1 MKKPIYLDYAA
12 ATPMD
17 PEVLTAMEP
26 YFSKY
31 FYNPSAT
38 YLAARK
44 VRTDLEAARAKIAAN
59 LGAKH
64 SEIIFI
70 AGATEANNLAVAGVM
85 SKFPEGEL
93 LLSAVEHE
101 SVMAPARSF
110 KNHKILVPKQGVVDV
125 QTLEKL
131 VNDKTVLI
139 SVMMVNNELGTL
151 QPIRQ
156 ISLLIKKIRA
166 NRSKNGNSLPIYLH
180 TDAAQAGNFYDLK
193 ASRLGVDLM
202 SINGSKIYGPKQSG
216 VLYVRAGTSLMPLIV
231 GGGQEFGL
239 RSGTENVAG
248 AIGLATAFDIAQAQH
263 AKENKRLTEI
273 RDVFA
278 NLLQKRLLISVINHS
293 LKHSAPHILN
303 VRFPG
308 QDNERL
314 MMELDE
320 AGVQVAVGSACSASS
335 DEPSHV
341 LSAIGLS
348 RAEAQSSLRFSMGR
362 QTRLEDISQTVDL
375 LAQLA
380 KG

>member
-17 PEVLTAMEP
+17 PKVLAAMKP
-26 YFSKY
+26 YFSEW
-31 FYNPSAT
+31 FHNPSAI
-38 YLAARK
+38 YLAAKK
-44 VRTDLEAARAKIAAN
+44 VRSDLDAARAKTAAN

-64 SEIIFI
+64 SEIIFT
-70 AGATEANNLAVAGVM
+70 AGATEANNLAISGVM
-85 SKFPEGEL
+85 NKFTDSEL
-93 LLSAVEHE
+93 LLSAVEHD
-101 SVMAPARSF
+101 SVMATARSF
-110 KNHKILVPKQGVVDV
+110 KNREIPVSNQGVIDISA
-125 QTLEKL
+125 LEKL
-131 VNDKTVLI
+131 INEKTVLA

-151 QPIRQ
+151 QPVRQ
-156 ISLLIKKIRA
+156 ISLMIKKVRDSRTKKGN
-166 NRSKNGNSLPIYLH
+166 NRPIYLH

-193 ASRLGVDLM
+193 VSRLGVDLM
-202 SINGSKIYGPKQSG
+202 SINGSKLYGPKQSG
-216 VLYVRAGTSLMPLIV
+216 ALFVKAGTRLAPLIV

-263 AKENKRLTEI
+263 AKENKRLTKI
-273 RDVFA
+273 RDIFA
-278 NLLQKRLLISVINHS
+278 NSLQKHLPASVVNHS

-308 QDNERL
+308 RDNERL

-320 AGVQVAVGSACSASS
+320 VGVQVAVGSACSASS

-341 LSAIGLS
+341 LSAIGLI

-362 QTRLEDISQTVDL
+362 QTQLDDVDQTVKL
-375 LAQLA
+375 LARLA